1 MGRHRSRE
9 SGTQLAEFAVALP
22 LIILLSLIAAEGA
35 NLFRVYGVVANAS
48 REGARLATLAWY
60 SPAAM
65 KQNAQVTC
73 VFKSNSLTS
82 ANAVCQG
89 VANYAQNNGLIGSG
103 LQQCS
108 TLTVNVNQS
117 YQAPS
122 DSTPRYSQ
130 VGVTCAYQLRWLPRL
145 PSYTIA
151 NLLNVTRST
160 AFLQLY

>member
-1 MGRHRSRE
+1 MRRHRSQE

-35 NLFRVYGVVANAS
+35 NLFRVYEVVANAS

-60 SPAAM
+60 SPSAM

-73 VFKSNSLTS
+73 TFNSNTLTS
-82 ANAVCQG
+82 TNAVCQG

-122 DSTPRYSQ
+122 DSTPRYSR
-130 VGVTCAYQLRWLPRL
+130 VSVTCAYQLRWLPRL
-145 PSYTIA
+145 PSYTVA
-151 NLLNVTRST
+151 NLLNVTRGT